1 MPNRSC
7 GTGWTMLGGR
17 PRNSSWRGANGT
29 SSRTRFGSFAEQAAK
44 ADELVDEAAAAGGG
58 SHPVTVHAK
67 MLRVSS

>member
-1 MPNRSC
+1 MPNKSC

-44 ADELVDEAAAAGGG
+44 ADELVDEAAALVEAPIR
-58 SHPVTVHAK
+58 SPS
-67 MLRVSS
+67 MPRCCD